1 VVAVAAPSARW
12 PGGVEQG
19 ATDTM
24 NPIDPN
30 DATSAVPD
38 PVPVE
43 PVRPSGP
50 RVAGNAAGQ
59 VWTPP
64 PLEPSPSASDPETA
78 DVMTPPAYESTVG
91 MAPAQ
96 PVVKDAA
103 PRRRRRSLRWA
114 VALAVVVL
122 VVGASAAVAALLVGR
137 APDATILGY
146 VPQNTVM
153 YGELRLD
160 LPGDQRQAAGQFLS
174 KFPGFADQAALEGKL
189 DEVLDQLVKDASKG
203 DQSYTT
209 NIKPWFSG
217 ELGFALG
224 PLPDAS
230 RMTSDPK
237 AIDSIRALALLSIK
251 DPAGAQA
258 WFDAAFKKTGATTST
273 ETYNGATVTVFRPAG
288 LTNGPKAAFAIVGGK
303 VGVAGDETSV
313 KAAIDTKGNSGF
325 ADKPG
330 PKTALDTADS
340 NHIGFAYLE
349 LRQLMNWSSGL
360 SRSVSGATGAS
371 ETTALSNSMLDLL
384 PEWGAYWLRVESD
397 ALVMEQIAPPT
408 AKAATATSDHSS
420 TIADHVPSSAVALA
434 ITNDYGKTALKSLDT
449 YKSDPA
455 FKQIYQTIDQALG
468 LLGGEE
474 SALGWIGDSAI
485 VVNVADGTPEGGLI
499 IQPTDAA
506 QAKRF
511 FTSVKTLVG
520 LGGQQIG
527 AAVSDEPYN
536 GTTITTVNLGKL
548 NDLVAKIG
556 QAAGATS
563 MPPVS
568 GLPEGNVEI
577 AYATTDD
584 VVVIGSGPAF
594 VKHVLDTT
602 RATSLGGNDR
612 YQSLTNRA
620 GKGFSSAFV
629 DIAAIRG
636 LVEGVMAKEDPAKFS
651 EYQKNAQ
658 PYLAP
663 FDAVVVANSVQGD
676 LTHSK
681 AVVTVK

>member
-1 VVAVAAPSARW
+1 
-12 PGGVEQG
+12 
-19 ATDTM
+19 M
-24 NPIDPN
+24 NPVDPN
-30 DATSAVPD
+30 EATSAVPN
-38 PVPVE
+38 PVRVE
-43 PVRPSGP
+43 PVKPSG
-50 RVAGNAAGQ
+50 AAGTSNPAAQ
-59 VWTPP
+59 TWAPP
-64 PLEPSPSASDPETA
+64 PLEPRASASASGSDPDLA
-78 DVMTPPAYESTVG
+78 DPMTPPAYESALG
-91 MAPAQ
+91 SAPAQ

-103 PRRRRRSLRWA
+103 QRRRRGSVRWA
-114 VALAVVVL
+114 VALAVVAL

-137 APDATILGY
+137 APDATILAY

-189 DEVLDQLVKDASKG
+189 DEVLDQLVKGASKG
-203 DQSYTT
+203 DESYTT

-217 ELGFALG
+217 ELGLALG
-224 PLPDAS
+224 PLPAAS
-230 RMTSDPK
+230 KITSDPK
-237 AIDSIRALALLSIK
+237 AIDSVRALALLSIK
-251 DPAGAQA
+251 DPVGAQA
-258 WFDAAFKKTGATTST
+258 WFDAAFKKMGATTST
-273 ETYNGATVTVFRPAG
+273 ETYNGTTVTLFAPAG
-288 LTNGPKAAFAIVGGK
+288 STTGHKAAFAIVDGK

-313 KAAIDTKGNSGF
+313 KAAIDTNGNSGF

-340 NHIGFAYLE
+340 NHIGFAYVE
-349 LRQLMNWSSGL
+349 LRQLVSWSSGL
-360 SRSVSGATGAS
+360 SQSVSGATGSS
-371 ETTALSNSMLDLL
+371 ETTALSNSMLELL
-384 PEWGAYWLRVESD
+384 PEWGAYWVRVESD

-408 AKAATATSDHSS
+408 ATATTPTSDHSS
-420 TIADHVPSSAVALA
+420 TIADHVPASAIALA

-455 FKQIYQTIDQALG
+455 FKQIYQTLDQALG
-468 LLGGEE
+468 LVGGEE
-474 SALGWIGDSAI
+474 SALSWIGDTAV

-499 IQPTDAA
+499 VQPTDAA
-506 QAKRF
+506 AAKRF

-520 LGGQQIG
+520 LGGKQIG
-527 AAVSDEPYN
+527 AVVSDEPYN
-536 GTTITTVNLGKL
+536 GTTITTVNLGKVS
-548 NDLVAKIG
+548 DLAGKIG

-563 MPPVS
+563 MPS
-568 GLPEGNVEI
+568 IKGLPEGNLEI

-602 RATSLGGNDR
+602 KATSLGGNDR

-620 GKGFSSAFV
+620 GKGSSSAFV

-636 LVEGVMAKEDPAKFS
+636 LIEGVMAKKDPAKYS

-663 FDAVVVANSVQGD
+663 FDAVVVANSVQND

-681 AVVTVK
+681 AVITVK